1 MNFLSIN
8 DLSKEEAKT
17 LIANVVSGMKVDMSS
32 LPLLA
37 ENQKRMT
44 KIIQG
49 MTDSQLSKVVAH
61 PYEHF
66 SIKDVAEFYLN
77 ATISRTGVHSSVQGQ
92 RIFLNADA
100 LNEFFGV
107 QLDSQD
113 PESSNLIAL
122 DSVEVSTEGFVQT
135 YCRPEAAGL
144 DKLYMKKFQLKKD
157 YEKLVTILHRC
168 LWCKTASTDEM
179 NTSNAKAIFAVHH
192 GMNINWGEVT
202 FGSIT
207 DFIKKKD
214 SETGL
219 FSTKMGH
226 GLLISAILAAKG
238 VQLRDPI
245 PVDHTK
251 TIFLTASP
259 KFNIA
264 ISSELRREERL
275 EKKREEQAAKARPA
289 KKVTKTPKQPEQS
302 QVVREVRQKKK
313 SDNLSLPEKETAE
326 KAAPEMPSPK
336 ATKKSA
342 ARKLKQKR
350 RKKMVVLS
358 GDSDNSSTKPRQ
370 KKRKT
375 KVVSPANDSA
385 IQGELAPESRTL
397 PETHQDSAP
406 ELPNS
411 ALSPEREASPEI
423 DQETDFN
430 IILQKQFDR
439 VLAWRRWRM
448 GPLQQ
453 IIQFFDAYEEEEAA
467 VLHWVSTDDV
477 SKCFNLTF
485 LISVLQKKKDRY
497 QGKAPTSDLSP
508 VRHVRAL
515 EEEEMETFDAWLMEK
530 KRKESM
536 IKFRH
541 SALEEGEPSTAN
553 DIAITMEQLIKEWR
567 ESVYSEIVLEVI
579 PTPPPS
585 PPQSPITLPS
595 PSKSP
600 SKPSSP
606 PHQKT
611 PSPQQKTSPSTRTPS
626 HQKPNSSSSSPK
638 QKIASP
644 CRAIVS
650 FRNRSPSPPPSPP
663 QQNAP
668 LTHSPP
674 QHQDPSPTSKSASP
688 QRSSHHSAAS
698 TPKKKPI
705 FRVPSS
711 SSDNDGFLTS
721 SIAADETS
729 KRRRTPPRVPSPPP
743 SNRAPP
749 LPKGRGLE
757 TPDFTPE
764 ESKIPFTQFV
774 KSAEAFGG
782 ILVQDLSKIIE
793 LNDKQH
799 EELTHT
805 NLQITIGFQHLSDKV
820 AALTENLHNFMHSST
835 SRIDSVSRDVSGLN
849 SVLHSHSQALLAQNQ
864 TINRISESVHNLQKS
879 ADSSS
884 QKLNILHSL
893 CKEHQ
898 EQGLAL
904 LKSDRERY
912 QKMVLL
918 EVSTRDLQSAV
929 DKQQSL
935 IEGLA
940 SVTQTLP
947 ETLDEIRDAQ
957 ASEFSKIEL
966 LLGDLCDAKKG
977 EDTREGEGTSTRAL
991 SIREPSSVDPTPY
1004 FDATRKKRLA
1014 ATGTRPPPP
1023 PPRSSKKK
1031 PSSFSFTDWM
1041 KSGLSRPDRVQFEQM
1056 RKLMTPLQRE
1066 NLFMDNDGLVQIN
1079 HGGSIEEAEMWYGM
1093 KILNGKNS
1101 AEAVRNYLDCKLA
1114 PHWADYQNPRDLAS
1128 IRAKVNAELERIDRA
1143 GPQVNT
1149 ISKLEPR
1156 IMRHLDRTVAC
1167 VLFQCHV

>member
-1 MNFLSIN
+1 
-8 DLSKEEAKT
+8 
-17 LIANVVSGMKVDMSS
+17 
-32 LPLLA
+32 
-37 ENQKRMT
+37 
-44 KIIQG
+44 
-49 MTDSQLSKVVAH
+49 
-61 PYEHF
+61 
-66 SIKDVAEFYLN
+66 
-77 ATISRTGVHSSVQGQ
+77 
-92 RIFLNADA
+92 
-100 LNEFFGV
+100 
-107 QLDSQD
+107 
-113 PESSNLIAL
+113 
-122 DSVEVSTEGFVQT
+122 
-135 YCRPEAAGL
+135 
-144 DKLYMKKFQLKKD
+144 
-157 YEKLVTILHRC
+157 
-168 LWCKTASTDEM
+168 
-179 NTSNAKAIFAVHH
+179 
-192 GMNINWGEVT
+192 
-202 FGSIT
+202 
-207 DFIKKKD
+207 
-214 SETGL
+214 
-219 FSTKMGH
+219 
-226 GLLISAILAAKG
+226 
-238 VQLRDPI
+238 
-245 PVDHTK
+245 
-251 TIFLTASP
+251 
-259 KFNIA
+259 
-264 ISSELRREERL
+264 
-275 EKKREEQAAKARPA
+275 
-289 KKVTKTPKQPEQS
+289 
-302 QVVREVRQKKK
+302 
-313 SDNLSLPEKETAE
+313 
-326 KAAPEMPSPK
+326 
-336 ATKKSA
+336 
-342 ARKLKQKR
+342 
-350 RKKMVVLS
+350 MVVQS
-358 GDSDNSSTKPRQ
+358 GDSDNSSTQPRQ

-375 KVVSPANDSA
+375 KVISPAKGSA
-385 IQGELAPESRTL
+385 VQGEPAPESGTL
-397 PETHQDSAP
+397 PEADPESAP

-411 ALSPEREASPEI
+411 ALSPEREATPEM
-423 DQETDFN
+423 DQETDFR

-453 IIQFFDAYEEEEAA
+453 IIQYFDAYEEEEAV
-467 VLHWVSTDDV
+467 VLHWVGTDDV

-497 QGKAPTSDLSP
+497 HGKVPTSDLSP
-508 VRHVRAL
+508 ERHVKAL
-515 EEEEMETFDAWLMEK
+515 EEEEVEEFDAWLMEK

-541 SALEEGEPSTAN
+541 SALEEGEPSTTN
-553 DIAITMEQLIKEWR
+553 DIALTMEKLIKEWR
-567 ESVYSEIVLEVI
+567 ESMFSEIVLEVI
-579 PTPPPS
+579 PSPPPS
-585 PPQSPITLPS
+585 PPKSPITQPS

-611 PSPQQKTSPSTRTPS
+611 PSPEQKTTSPHQKTPSPDQKTSTSARTPS
-626 HQKPNSSSSSPK
+626 HQKPNSRSSSPCK
-638 QKIASP
+638 QPSNT
-644 CRAIVS
+644 
-650 FRNRSPSPPPSPP
+650 RNRSPSPPPSPSHQPTP
-663 QQNAP
+663 QPIIPFPQN
-668 LTHSPP
+668 SPP
-674 QHQDPSPTSKSASP
+674 QNSLPPSKSASP

-698 TPKKKPI
+698 TPKKKPF

-743 SNRAPP
+743 SNRASP

-757 TPDFTPE
+757 MPGFTSE
-764 ESKIPFTQFV
+764 EPQIPFNQFV

-782 ILVQDLSKIIE
+782 ILVHDLSKIIE
-793 LNDKQH
+793 LNDKKH

-805 NLQITIGFQHLSDKV
+805 NLQITIGFQHLTDKV

-835 SRIDSVSRDVSGLN
+835 LRIDSVSRDVSGLN
-849 SVLHSHSQALLAQNQ
+849 SVLHSHSQALLTHNQ
-864 TINRISESVHNLQKS
+864 TINKISDSVHNLQKS

-904 LKSDRERY
+904 LKSDKERY

-929 DKQQSL
+929 DNQQSL

-977 EDTREGEGTSTRAL
+977 EDTREEEGPSTRAL
-991 SIREPSSVDPTPY
+991 SIRDPSSVDPTPY
-1004 FDATRKKRLA
+1004 FDATKKKRLA

-1031 PSSFSFTDWM
+1031 TPSFSFNDWM
-1041 KSGLSRPDRVQFEQM
+1041 KSGLSRPDRVHFEQM

-1066 NLFMDNDGLVQIN
+1066 NLFMDSDGLVQIN
-1079 HGGSIEEAEMWYGM
+1079 HGGAIQEAEMWYGM
-1093 KILNGKNS
+1093 KILNGKKS

-1143 GPQVNT
+1143 GPQVGARAFCLHLCTGGRNLEEDVVRASFI
-1149 ISKLEPR
+1149 ISNHKLCSW
-1156 IMRHLDRTVAC
+1156 IL
-1167 VLFQCHV
+1167 L